1 MKKSLEI
8 MELSRGINFI
18 YSRDRDKYSFKKIE
32 NSNDLKNKKSFK
44 ELENEFKKKG
54 IIHYKEFFTM
64 IPEHSTKIVDIDKIA
79 TNESKMGFINY
90 NKLKVLYPKISADGI
105 YTEDPMKG
113 IILCPADCMAIGIF
127 DIKRKSKS
135 LLHSGCKGTLGEI
148 VIKGINL
155 FKVKGSNLLD
165 LKVIIGPSISKENF
179 IVKDDIIDLFNE
191 YIEET
196 LGEKKEIYISR
207 QGKGSYNVDLR
218 KMLIKTLYN
227 RGIKEGQILSIEEDT
242 YSSKQNEKYRYHS
255 YRRDKGAA
263 RRNIVII

>member
-1 MKKSLEI
+1 

-44 ELENEFKKKG
+44 ELENELKKQG
-54 IIHYKEFFTM
+54 IHYDHYITM
-64 IPEHSTKIVDIDKIA
+64 LPEHNNKIVDIDKIA
-79 TNESKMGFINY
+79 TNESKIGFIDY
-90 NKLKVLYPKISADGI
+90 NKLKVLYPKISSDGI
-105 YTEDPMKG
+105 YTEDPTKG

-127 DIKRKSKS
+127 DIKRKSKA
-135 LLHSGCKGTLGEI
+135 LLHSGWKGTLGEI

-179 IVKDDIIDLFNE
+179 IVKDDIINLFNE

-218 KMLIKTLYN
+218 KMLIRTLYN
-227 RGIKEGQILSIEEDT
+227 RGIKEEQILAIKEDT
-242 YSSKQNEKYRYHS
+242 YSAKENQKFVYHS

>member
-1 MKKSLEI
+1 MEKDLEI
-8 MELSRGINFI
+8 MKLGEGVNYI

-32 NSNDLKNKKSFK
+32 ELDEKNERSFK
-44 ELENEFKKKG
+44 ELENELKNQG
-54 IIHYKEFFTM
+54 RNYKEFFTM
-64 IPEHSTKIVDIDKIA
+64 LPEHGSKIVDIDKIA
-79 TNESKMGFINY
+79 TNESKMGVVDY

-105 YTEDPMKG
+105 YTEDLTKG
-113 IILCPADCMAIGIF
+113 IILCPADCMAVGIL
-127 DIKRKSKS
+127 DLNRGAKALI
-135 LLHSGCKGTLGEI
+135 HSGWKGLLEEI
-148 VIKGINL
+148 SIRCVNL
-155 FKVKGSNLLD
+155 FKMKGSNISD

>member
-1 MKKSLEI
+1 MAVGILD
-8 MELSRGINFI
+8 LNRGAKALI
-18 YSRDRDKYSFKKIE
+18 
-32 NSNDLKNKKSFK
+32 
-44 ELENEFKKKG
+44 
-54 IIHYKEFFTM
+54 
-64 IPEHSTKIVDIDKIA
+64 
-79 TNESKMGFINY
+79 
-90 NKLKVLYPKISADGI
+90 
-105 YTEDPMKG
+105 
-113 IILCPADCMAIGIF
+113 
-127 DIKRKSKS
+127 
-135 LLHSGCKGTLGEI
+135 HSGWKGLLEEI
-148 VIKGINL
+148 SIRCVNL
-155 FKVKGSNLLD
+155 FKMKGSNISD